1 MGTAA
6 ERAAEVIDATDD
18 EFVTSRGFNA
28 AGAELVAAL
37 MADPDLLV
45 DLAIEAG
52 GLELADRPYSTYN
65 PLYRRASRPT
75 GEDRP

>member
-1 MGTAA
+1 MTAA
-6 ERAAEVIDATDD
+6 ERAADVLRNVKWVDIPWDAY
-18 EFVTSRGFNA
+18 
-28 AGAELVAAL
+28 VAAL
-37 MADPDLLV
+37 MADPGLLV